1 MKFLNCSCSLV
12 EQAEDEEDDTLYATT
27 KTALDRY
34 GIDIN
39 NIANMKKSELKKIV
53 KERIDA
59 EMNKMI
65 QKAAENMTKMRFVKG
80 TRFGR
85 KSYFEEMDGHASLQV
100 LKTRLNMLHIYKNY
114 KADLTLSKMCPYC
127 WKEED
132 ETEHLVECREL
143 GRTMLVGKDI
153 RNVENGQLW
162 RQLNERI
169 TFNLQNR
176 KGTNQTQN

>member
-1 MKFLNCSCSLV
+1 M

-85 KSYFEEMDGHASLQV
+85 KSYFEEMDGQRKLVSL
-100 LKTRLNMLHIYKNY
+100 
-114 KADLTLSKMCPYC
+114 
-127 WKEED
+127 
-132 ETEHLVECREL
+132 
-143 GRTMLVGKDI
+143 
-153 RNVENGQLW
+153 
-162 RQLNERI
+162 
-169 TFNLQNR
+169 
-176 KGTNQTQN
+176 